1 MTEQWTLAELVSEV
15 GTRIAALPAPKN
27 GQIRAVPDDRTVRY
41 YATLGLLDRPDAMR
55 GRTAIYGRKHLAQI
69 VAIKRMQTMGRSL
82 AEIQALW
89 PTMDDQTLGRMA
101 GVALPITVGRAPARQ
116 EFWKREPAR
125 VGSTTA
131 EREVAVGEA
140 DVDAGSIFV
149 EKGEA
154 AAGVGRTY
162 EDEAAD
168 FSAGST
174 PGFGAGS
181 TIAES
186 AAAAYVA
193 GGSIIKER
201 DSATVGA
208 ETGVGRD
215 SLTTEGEAAGAGS
228 PKPEAVVGHNPVV
241 AERKAATN
249 VGGRSIA
256 ERDPAADSATT
267 GVVRGVGRDSLT
279 TEGEAAGVGSPKPE
293 AGVGRSPVVAERK
306 AATDVGRKS
315 IAERDPA
322 AVGATTGVVRGST
335 IAEDEAEF
343 GAGSTIAGREAGFA
357 PEEMRNRHP
366 QHAPIELRI
375 ELAPNVSLVLAV
387 VDEHVSISPA
397 DVRAIRA
404 AAAPLIAELA
414 QRRLTT
420 HAGGEP

>member
-15 GTRIAALPAPKN
+15 ATRIAALPAPKN

-41 YATLGLLDRPDAMR
+41 YATLGLIDRPDAMR

-116 EFWKREPAR
+116 EFWKRVP
-125 VGSTTA
+125 
-131 EREVAVGEA
+131 
-140 DVDAGSIFV
+140 
-149 EKGEA
+149 
-154 AAGVGRTY
+154 AAGIGHR
-162 EDEAAD
+162 
-168 FSAGST
+168 
-174 PGFGAGS
+174 S

-186 AAAAYVA
+186 AGDVGSA
-193 GGSIIKER
+193 GE
-201 DSATVGA
+201 A
-208 ETGVGRD
+208 
-215 SLTTEGEAAGAGS
+215 GEAAD
-228 PKPEAVVGHNPVV
+228 
-241 AERKAATN
+241 T
-249 VGGRSIA
+249 
-256 ERDPAADSATT
+256 
-267 GVVRGVGRDSLT
+267 
-279 TEGEAAGVGSPKPE
+279 
-293 AGVGRSPVVAERK
+293 
-306 AATDVGRKS
+306 
-315 IAERDPA
+315 
-322 AVGATTGVVRGST
+322 GST
-335 IAEDEAEF
+335 IAKREAAADVA
-343 GAGSTIAGREAGFA
+343 AGSTIAKREAAADVAAGSTIAKRELA
-357 PEEMRNRHP
+357 PDLRQGSTSAKRESVVGRDSITEGEPTKVVN
-366 QHAPIELRI
+366 HAPIELRI